1 MRFGLPR
8 SASPSPSR
16 GYRRGASTFGLHSD
30 SESDDEYGY
39 HAFDY
44 NSDSSSSSS
53 SPLSSA
59 SSSSSSPSPAPNPA
73 AGLNSSRLNKSQD
86 GRVRS
91 PEETREKDE
100 AIASIRLWTRHRDPY
115 EEWEKQTRQDAFKT
129 ARRQFSTAETN
140 FSDSQMRDESLA
152 QSHAREMSEI
162 EQQLSTFRLQQE
174 REEADLREKLKVR
187 EKELWARIEAVIQI
201 EEDKVKARLEE
212 ERKRMEEEE
221 KKKREEELKRKEEA
235 EREEERLRKE
245 KEEADAETR
254 KKLGYQTPSEDW
266 TLARESLLALKG
278 NVMAVVKS
286 DKALKSEWSKV
297 RRQITSKVGQITNDE
312 QSIETI
318 STQLL
323 QLIRPNPPH
332 KPIIYAA
339 LCNSLAKAILLQAET
354 EVTAEKRAAIPLAR
368 VTFNMLTALEMFPE
382 FLWPKLVQ
390 RVGGWPVPAIIPETD
405 IDGRRWGAGPKGQ
418 GRGGER
424 ERHRVMGY
432 RPGSTSDNA
441 LESPSEYSVRV
452 AGIMRV
458 YWEIVKV
465 QLRFP
470 ERAPPL
476 GPFAMPK
483 VWVWFARIL
492 DSKALMDTAVCAEL
506 IYTALEVIG
515 MEAADIWGVQWIK
528 ILQLIYEGT
537 STGVFGQAG
546 KLLGGDSPEGKA
558 AKARIQMEIERIVSG
573 RAK

>member
-1 MRFGLPR
+1 LI
-8 SASPSPSR
+8 
-16 GYRRGASTFGLHSD
+16 
-30 SESDDEYGY
+30 
-39 HAFDY
+39 
-44 NSDSSSSSS
+44 
-53 SPLSSA
+53 
-59 SSSSSSPSPAPNPA
+59 
-73 AGLNSSRLNKSQD
+73 SQ
-86 GRVRS
+86 
-91 PEETREKDE
+91 
-100 AIASIRLWTRHRDPY
+100 
-115 EEWEKQTRQDAFKT
+115 
-129 ARRQFSTAETN
+129 
-140 FSDSQMRDESLA
+140 
-152 QSHAREMSEI
+152 
-162 EQQLSTFRLQQE
+162 
-174 REEADLREKLKVR
+174 
-187 EKELWARIEAVIQI
+187 
-201 EEDKVKARLEE
+201 
-212 ERKRMEEEE
+212 
-221 KKKREEELKRKEEA
+221 
-235 EREEERLRKE
+235 
-245 KEEADAETR
+245 
-254 KKLGYQTPSEDW
+254 
-266 TLARESLLALKG
+266 
-278 NVMAVVKS
+278 
-286 DKALKSEWSKV
+286 
-297 RRQITSKVGQITNDE
+297 
-312 QSIETI
+312 

-368 VTFNMLTALEMFPE
+368 VTFNLLTALEMFPE

-405 IDGRRWGAGPKGQ
+405 IDGRRWGAGPKGK

-506 IYTALEVIG
+506 IYSKHLFIYMLFGHHVQPVVFAAALEVIG
-515 MEAADIWGVQWIK
+515 TEAADIWGVQWIK